1 MTEDEIYQDFE
12 QRGVTVEKLEHPAV
26 FTVEES
32 AAIHAALP
40 GAHTKNLFLKDKSGH
55 FWLIVLPSERRADLK
70 AFAQVLGAGK
80 FSFGKAEDMER
91 LLGVTPGAVTPLA
104 VVNAAPE
111 SVSLVFDE
119 SFRDAARIAVHPLR
133 NTATIAV
140 PFYDLIAWLGDKGHA
155 SRIVGLP
162 EPVVV

>member
-1 MTEDEIYQDFE
+1 MTEDEIYRDFE

-32 AAIHAALP
+32 AAIHEALP
-40 GAHTKNLFLKDKSGH
+40 GAHTKNLFLKDRNGH
-55 FWLIVLPSERRADLK
+55 FWLIVLPSGRRADLK

-80 FSFGKAEDMER
+80 FSFGKPDDMER
-91 LLGVTPGAVTPLA
+91 MLGVTPGAVTPLA

-119 SFRDAARIAVHPLR
+119 DFKNEEQIAVHPLR

-140 PFYDLIAWLGDKGHA
+140 PFYDLISWLGEKGHA
-155 SRIVGLP
+155 SRIVDLP
-162 EPVVV
+162 DPVVA